1 MIKSM
6 LAGLIFFAG
15 ISKAQ
20 DTLFIASSQLDFN
33 TFNTFSFN
41 DTLLLSYNT
50 GYEGMSEDINVT
62 TKINV
67 FNSAGWNYSVED
79 KVLISPDTVNLSQ
92 TAAQDI
98 KSCMRITPEVFK
110 NGNNTVVIWPEK
122 ISGPGTT
129 IDSLEF
135 NIEILGYLGSSQND
149 ILISE
154 LQVIEQL
161 LTLSN
166 NTNKE
171 QLIIINNLS
180 GQTIQKFHIQPDGT
194 YNTSVPKG
202 IFFLNAYQENKKQS
216 VKLLV
221 K

>member
-1 MIKSM
+1 MKKSI

-20 DTLFIASSQLDFN
+20 DTLFIAFSQLNFN

-41 DTLLLSYNT
+41 DTLGLSYNT
-50 GYEGMSEDINVT
+50 GYQGLSEEVNVK
-62 TKINV
+62 TKVDV
-67 FNSAGWNYSVED
+67 FNSAGWHYNVED
-79 KVLISPDTVNLSQ
+79 QVLIGLDTLDFNQQITL
-92 TAAQDI
+92 DI
-98 KSCMRITPEVFK
+98 EASMVITPAVFK

-122 ISGPGTT
+122 INGLGKT
-129 IDSLEF
+129 IDSLKF
-135 NIEILGYLGSSQND
+135 NISIIGFLGSSQND

-154 LQVIEQL
+154 LQVIEQS